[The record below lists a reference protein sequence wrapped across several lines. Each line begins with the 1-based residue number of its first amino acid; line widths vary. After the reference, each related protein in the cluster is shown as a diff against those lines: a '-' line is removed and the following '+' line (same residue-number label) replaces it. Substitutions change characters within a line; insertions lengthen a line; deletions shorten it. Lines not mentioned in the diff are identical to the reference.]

1 MDRFQGEQLPAE
13 DILDD
18 NGHIVVPKKHCTVP
32 QLLSQGLIPA
42 NYRAS
47 LLTFTSVRNPYDS
60 LVSLYVK
67 KSNKYVA
74 YLADHTS
81 WVYRIPGYVE
91 DMEFCRTHSFSE
103 WLDKHY
109 PVTWLDR
116 LLKRGQRSLYGR
128 YTNGVDKVMKFE
140 NLQNDF
146 ESVMRAAGVSGDV
159 TIPRINETRARKSS
173 SHQEY
178 YSKAARRTVDY
189 VFKPD
194 LDAYGYSFDRL
205 HSSDPIGNIEAS
217 KTELATNRHGHQS

>member
-1 MDRFQGEQLPAE
+1 MTLAIICRKHGLLFIQAPRTGCTAIARLLMDRFQGEQLPAE

-91 DMEFCRTHSFSE
+91 DLEF
-103 WLDKHY
+103 
-109 PVTWLDR
+109 
-116 LLKRGQRSLYGR
+116 
-128 YTNGVDKVMKFE
+128 
-140 NLQNDF
+140 
-146 ESVMRAAGVSGDV
+146 
-159 TIPRINETRARKSS
+159 
-173 SHQEY
+173 
-178 YSKAARRTVDY
+178 
-189 VFKPD
+189 
-194 LDAYGYSFDRL
+194 
-205 HSSDPIGNIEAS
+205 
-217 KTELATNRHGHQS
+217 